1 MRRVFGKLMI
11 VYLVVWVK
19 VAVSMIVLEESV
31 LKCLIA
37 NGGISLIGRDVSHS
51 INYTFAT
58 DWG

>member
-1 MRRVFGKLMI
+1 MI